1 MDLNIRTES
10 TVLKMTLESGLV
22 LNLQIPKPIQLTI
35 ANGMYWGGIGGNI
48 NRQADLMLLLSGKA
62 PLVHT
67 HTTDEVKMANDA
79 TKLLTTKLTEMDAAI
94 QEAKDWAVVGWV
106 L

>member
-35 ANGMYWGGIGGNI
+35 ANGMYWGGVGGDIEN
-48 NRQADLMLLLSGKA
+48 QADLM
-62 PLVHT
+62 
-67 HTTDEVKMANDA
+67 
-79 TKLLTTKLTEMDAAI
+79 AAI
-94 QEAKDWAVVGWV
+94 KEAKDWAVVGWV

>member
-48 NRQADLMLLLSGKA
+48 QRQADLMLLFNAEAEARQAGDQAVRDDLL
-62 PLVHT
+62 PLIY
-67 HTTDEVKMANDA
+67 
-79 TKLLTTKLTEMDAAI
+79 AAM
-94 QEAKDWAVVGWV
+94 V

>member
-1 MDLNIRTES
+1 MDLNIKTES

-35 ANGMYWGGIGGNI
+35 SNGMYWGGIGGNI
-48 NRQADLMLLLSGKA
+48 ERQADLMLLLSSKA
-62 PLVHT
+62 PLQHQHVIA
-67 HTTDEVKMANDA
+67 DVEGLSDRLNKIE
-79 TKLLTTKLTEMDAAI
+79 KL
-94 QEAKDWAVVGWV
+94 AKAGVV

>member
-35 ANGMYWGGIGGNI
+35 ANGMYWGGIGGDI
-48 NRQADLMLLLSGKA
+48 NNQADLM
-62 PLVHT
+62 
-67 HTTDEVKMANDA
+67 
-79 TKLLTTKLTEMDAAI
+79 AAI

>member
-1 MDLNIRTES
+1 MDLNIKTES

-35 ANGMYWGGIGGNI
+35 ANGMYWGGVGGDIEN
-48 NRQADLMLLLSGKA
+48 QADLM
-62 PLVHT
+62 
-67 HTTDEVKMANDA
+67 
-79 TKLLTTKLTEMDAAI
+79 AAI

>member
-22 LNLQIPKPIQLTI
+22 LNIQIPKPIQLTI
-35 ANGMYWGGIGGNI
+35 ANGMYWGGIGGDI
-48 NRQADLMLLLSGKA
+48 NNQADLM
-62 PLVHT
+62 
-67 HTTDEVKMANDA
+67 
-79 TKLLTTKLTEMDAAI
+79 AAI

>member
-1 MDLNIRTES
+1 MDLNIKTES

-22 LNLQIPKPIQLTI
+22 LNIQIPKPIQLTI
-35 ANGMYWGGIGGNI
+35 ANGMYWGGVGGDIEN
-48 NRQADLMLLLSGKA
+48 QADLM
-62 PLVHT
+62 
-67 HTTDEVKMANDA
+67 
-79 TKLLTTKLTEMDAAI
+79 AAI

>member
-48 NRQADLMLLLSGKA
+48 ENQADLM
-62 PLVHT
+62 
-67 HTTDEVKMANDA
+67 
-79 TKLLTTKLTEMDAAI
+79 AAI

>member
-35 ANGMYWGGIGGNI
+35 ANGMYWGGIGGDI
-48 NRQADLMLLLSGKA
+48 NRQADLMLLFQ
-62 PLVHT
+62 T
-67 HTTDEVKMANDA
+67 EVAARN
-79 TKLLTTKLTEMDAAI
+79 AAI
-94 QEAKDWAVVGWV
+94 EQAKDELLPLIYAG

>member
-48 NRQADLMLLLSGKA
+48 ERQADLI
-62 PLVHT
+62 
-67 HTTDEVKMANDA
+67 
-79 TKLLTTKLTEMDAAI
+79 AAI
-94 QEAKDWAVVGWV
+94 QQAKEDLLPLIYAG

>member
-35 ANGMYWGGIGGNI
+35 ANGMYWGGIGGDI

-62 PLVHT
+62 PLQHT
-67 HTTDEVKMANDA
+67 HEMSDVNG
-79 TKLLTTKLTEMDAAI
+79 LLAAI

>member
-1 MDLNIRTES
+1 MDLNIKTES

-48 NRQADLMLLLSGKA
+48 ERQGDLMAKFQAEAEARQQAIEDLL
-62 PLVHT
+62 PLIY
-67 HTTDEVKMANDA
+67 AG
-79 TKLLTTKLTEMDAAI
+79 L
-94 QEAKDWAVVGWV
+94 
-106 L
+106 

>member
-1 MDLNIRTES
+1 MDLNIKTES

-48 NRQADLMLLLSGKA
+48 ERQADLMLLLSGKA
-62 PLVHT
+62 PLQHQHVIA
-67 HTTDEVKMANDA
+67 DVAGLADRLNKIE
-79 TKLLTTKLTEMDAAI
+79 KL
-94 QEAKDWAVVGWV
+94 AKAGIV

>member
-1 MDLNIRTES
+1 MNLNIKTDS

-22 LNLQIPKPIQLTI
+22 LNLQVPRPIQLTI
-35 ANGMYWGGIGGNI
+35 ANGMYWGGVGGDI

-62 PLVHT
+62 PLVHN
-67 HTTDEVKMANDA
+67 HTTDQVKMANDA

>member
-1 MDLNIRTES
+1 MDLNIKTES
-10 TVLKMTLESGLV
+10 TVLNMTLESGLV

-48 NRQADLMLLLSGKA
+48 ENQADLM
-62 PLVHT
+62 
-67 HTTDEVKMANDA
+67 
-79 TKLLTTKLTEMDAAI
+79 AAI

>member
-1 MDLNIRTES
+1 MDLNIKTES

-48 NRQADLMLLLSGKA
+48 ERQADLMLLFNAEAAARQQAIEDLL
-62 PLVHT
+62 PLIY
-67 HTTDEVKMANDA
+67 AG
-79 TKLLTTKLTEMDAAI
+79 L
-94 QEAKDWAVVGWV
+94 
-106 L
+106 